1 MNKNISYDTLLDL
14 LVGDLKT
21 EESLAAVLNF
31 LEHTTSMVRLLYLS
45 KRLSQEKIE
54 SQFKK

>member
-1 MNKNISYDTLLDL
+1 MNDKISYDAILDL

-31 LEHTTSMVRLLYLS
+31 LEHTASVVRLLYWA
-45 KRLSQEKIE
+45 KRISQENKEI
-54 SQFKK
+54 

>member
-1 MNKNISYDTLLDL
+1 MNDKKSYNEILDL

-31 LEHTTSMVRLLYLS
+31 LEHTASIVRHLYWAQRIS
-45 KRLSQEKIE
+45 KNNKEKN
-54 SQFKK
+54 